1 MYVKE
6 IQFIER
12 FLKSERK
19 KRRARTQ
26 QKRENKKKGIKAIK
40 LTSGKQMRKKEKRNV
55 F

>member
-1 MYVKE
+1 MK
-6 IQFIER
+6 
-12 FLKSERK
+12 ERK
-19 KRRARTQ
+19 EEREQ